1 MSKKVR
7 FIVFATISV
16 CLLSLGFF
24 IVEKQFHSTAER
36 PTYWITVDEN
46 ELKQVQSAIQQKGGA
61 FNIEL
66 VEKRGSLA
74 IIKSDEEQILDLT
87 RSMHDEFHKCA
98 GFMSHDSYEKAS
110 DSINETLRADVSANL
125 VDYTIN
131 NQTNVNQLLPEA
143 QEMNVR
149 NTINVLSAFPNRRY
163 NQQSGLDSAQRIKSN
178 WATLAN
184 GRSDITIEQINHP
197 TATSPQPSIILTIT
211 GTTFPSEVIIV
222 GGHQD
227 SINSAGSTATAPGS
241 DDDASGIASLTE
253 AMRVLITKNFR
264 PQRTVKFMAYA
275 AEEVGLRGS
284 NAIATDFQ
292 TRAVNV
298 IGVMQLD
305 MTNYKGSVQDI
316 VLINDFTNA
325 AQNQFVANLVTTYQP
340 NLTVTNDAANGR
352 CGYACSDHASWT
364 NKGFAASFPFE
375 ARFASGVSE
384 DNPFIHS
391 ANDTIDKSASNANH
405 ALKFTKLAIS
415 YIAELAKGSIVTTV
429 PNNTR
434 MDFDGDGKTDVSVF
448 RPSNG
453 TWYLNR
459 STAGFAASAFGQ
471 NGDKIVPADFDGD
484 GKTDVAVYRDGN
496 WYVLQSS
503 NNAFRAVA
511 FGSPGDIPQAADFDG
526 DIKADFAV
534 FRPSNGTWYQLRST
548 AGFSAVNFGISTDK
562 PVAADY
568 DGDLKADVA
577 VYRDGNWYILQST
590 AGFRAFNFGVSTDK
604 PITADFDGDNKT
616 DISVFRNG
624 VWYQQNSTSGFA
636 AVSFG
641 TTNDVPVFG
650 DYDGDG
656 KDDVAVFRP
665 SNGGWY
671 YLRSS
676 NASLGID
683 NFGLGTDIPTPSA
696 FQ

>member
-1 MSKKVR
+1 LNKKLR
-7 FIVFATISV
+7 IFVFATISV
-16 CLLSLGFF
+16 CLFSLGYFL
-24 IVEKQFHSTAER
+24 IEKQFNSTAES
-36 PTYWITVDEN
+36 PIYWVTVDES
-46 ELKQVQSAIQQKGGA
+46 ELNHVQSVIQGKGKT
-61 FNIEL
+61 FDIEL
-66 VEKRGSLA
+66 VERRGGLA
-74 IIKSDEEQILDLT
+74 IIKSDELQMLDLT

-98 GFMSHDSYEKAS
+98 GFMAHESYEQAS
-110 DSINETLRADVSANL
+110 ESINETLRADSNAQL

-131 NQTNVNQLLPEA
+131 NQANVNQMLPEA
-143 QEMNVR
+143 QEINIR
-149 NTINVLSAFPNRRY
+149 NTINTLAAFPNRRY
-163 NQQSGLDSAQRIKSN
+163 NQQSGLDSAQRIKSD
-178 WATLAN
+178 WTTLAN
-184 GRSDITIEQINHP
+184 GRSDITVEQVNHP
-197 TATSPQPSIILTIT
+197 TATSPQPSIILTIQ
-211 GTTFPSEVIIV
+211 GTTFPSEVVVV

-227 SINSAGSTATAPGS
+227 SINSGGSTATAPGA
-241 DDDASGIASLTE
+241 DDDASGIATLTE
-253 AMRVLITKNFR
+253 AMRVLIAKNFR

-275 AEEVGLRGS
+275 AEEIGLRGS

-316 VLINDFTNA
+316 ILINDFTNA
-325 AQNQFVANLVTTYQP
+325 AQNQFVANLVNTYLP
-340 NLTVTNDAANGR
+340 TLTVTNDAANGR

-364 NKGFAASFPFE
+364 NKGYAASFPFE

-384 DNPFIHS
+384 DNPFIHT
-391 ANDTIDKSASNANH
+391 ANDTIDKSANNANH
-405 ALKFTKLAIS
+405 ALKFSKLAIS
-415 YIAELAKGSIVTTV
+415 YVAELAKGSIVTTT
-429 PNNTR
+429 PNASR
-434 MDFDGDGKTDVSVF
+434 MDYDGDGKTDVSVF

-459 STAGFAASAFGQ
+459 STAGFTANSFGQ
-471 NGDKIVPADFDGD
+471 NGDRIVPADFDGD
-484 GKTDVAVYRDGN
+484 GKTDVAVYRNGN

-511 FGSPGDIPQAADFDG
+511 FGSAGDVPQAADFDG
-526 DIKADFAV
+526 DAKADFGV
-534 FRPSNGTWYQLRST
+534 FRPSNGTWYLLKST
-548 AGFSAVNFGISTDK
+548 EGFSAMNFGISTDK

-568 DGDLKADVA
+568 DGDSKADIA
-577 VYRDGNWYILQST
+577 VYRDGNWYVQQSQ
-590 AGFRAFNFGVSTDK
+590 AGFKAVNFGIATDK
-604 PITADFDGDNKT
+604 PIAADFDGDNKT
-616 DISVFRNG
+616 DFSVFRDG
-624 VWYQQNSTSGFA
+624 IWYQQKSTAGFA

-641 TTNDVPVFG
+641 SASDLPVFG

-683 NFGLGTDIPTPSA
+683 TFGLGTDIPTPTA
-696 FQ
+696 F

>member
-1 MSKKVR
+1 MNKRVR
-7 FIVFATISV
+7 VFALVTISV

-24 IVEKQFHSTAER
+24 LVEKQFNSTAER
-36 PTYWITVDEN
+36 PIYWITVDEN
-46 ELKQVQSAIQQKGGA
+46 ELKHVQTAIQQKGEG

-66 VEKRGSLA
+66 VERRGGLA
-74 IIKSDEEQILDLT
+74 IIKSDEEQILALT

-98 GFMSHDSYEKAS
+98 GFMSHESYEKAS
-110 DSINETLRADVSANL
+110 ESINETLRADTNARL
-125 VDYTIN
+125 VDYTIT

-143 QEMNVR
+143 LEINVR

-163 NQQSGLDSAQRIKSN
+163 NQQSGLDSAQRIKTD
-178 WATLAN
+178 WTALAN
-184 GRSDITIEQINHP
+184 GRSDITVEQINHP
-197 TATSPQPSIILTIT
+197 TATSPQPSIILTIQ
-211 GTTFPSEVIIV
+211 GTTLPNEVIVI

-227 SINSAGSTATAPGS
+227 SINSSGGATGNAPGA

-253 AMRVLITKNFR
+253 AMRVMIAKNFR

-292 TRAVNV
+292 TRGVNV
-298 IGVMQLD
+298 VGVLQLD
-305 MTNYKGSVQDI
+305 MTNFKPGTSAFDFAI
-316 VLINDFTNA
+316 FTDFTNA
-325 AQNQFVANLVTTYQP
+325 AQNTFLQNLITTYLP
-340 NLTVTNDAANGR
+340 TMTYTTSA
-352 CGYACSDHASWT
+352 CGYGCSDHASWH
-364 NKGFAASFPFE
+364 NKGYPASFPHESAFNI
-375 ARFASGVSE
+375 S
-384 DNPFIHS
+384 NPNIHRTT
-391 ANDTIDKSASNANH
+391 DTISQSGSNANH
-405 ALKFTKLAIS
+405 ALKFTKLTLA
-415 YIAELAKGSIVTTV
+415 YIGELAKGSIVTTI

-434 MDFDGDGKTDVSVF
+434 MDYDGDGKTDVSVF

-459 STAGFAASAFGQ
+459 STAGFTASTFGQ
-471 NGDKIVPADFDGD
+471 NGDKIVPADYDGD

-503 NNAFRAVA
+503 NNAFRAIA
-511 FGSPGDIPQAADFDG
+511 FGSAGDIPQAADFDG
-526 DIKADFAV
+526 DVKADFGV
-534 FRPSNGTWYQLRST
+534 FRPSNGTWYLLKST
-548 AGFSAVNFGISTDK
+548 AGFSAINFGIATDK

-577 VYRDGNWYILQST
+577 VYRDGNWYIQQST
-590 AGFRAFNFGVSTDK
+590 AGFRAVNFGISTDK
-604 PITADFDGDNKT
+604 PITGDFDGDNKT
-616 DISVFRNG
+616 DVSVFRNG

-683 NFGLGTDIPTPSA
+683 TFGLGTDIATPAA
-696 FQ
+696 F